1 MSRKAA
7 DLREEAQEFLWNDRL
22 PVGHISVFAGKPGIG
37 KSTLGYRVA
46 ADCGVN
52 TLFITTEEV
61 DKSVFLPKFAAAG
74 GDKEKAWIHP
84 EVQFTRNP
92 LDREYLL
99 DLIKEYGIKLI
110 VVDPAGNHIGA
121 SMSHDVAVRTL
132 MAPYLD
138 MLHDHRVALL
148 LEAHV
153 LRDVNVNAD
162 AQLAFPSGLRGIAKA
177 MYLLAKDPTLGAD
190 PEMRVLATAKFN
202 FAAKQ
207 PASRL
212 FEFDTGTRS
221 VYSLSSKRR
230 VDREYGM
237 LTDRG
242 ETKVTSKMLL
252 ITLAPEDK
260 ERLLDRAAF
269 ALVDCL
275 QQGKQGRMQP
285 VSWLRNKWRL
295 TLDPPIAWKTFQRVQ
310 EAMPGIESVQDPR
323 NKSLRWWRLTDEQ
336 LGELQ
341 EADEDSTLN
350 AEWIDAPDD
359 TFPEDWVEGED
370 GS

>member
-1 MSRKAA
+1 MSRRAA
-7 DLREEAQEFLWNDRL
+7 DMREEAGEFLWNDRL
-22 PVGHISVFAGKPGIG
+22 PVGHISVVAGKPGIG

-46 ADCGVN
+46 ADCNVN

-61 DKSVFLPKFAAAG
+61 DKSVFLPKYAAAG

-99 DLIKEYGIKLI
+99 DLIKAYEIKLI

-121 SMSHDVAVRTL
+121 SMSHDVAVRNL

-138 MLHDHRVALL
+138 MFHDHRVALL

-202 FAAKQ
+202 FAQRQ

-237 LTDRG
+237 LLDRG

-269 ALVDCL
+269 ALVEFL

-285 VSWLRNKWRL
+285 VSAIRKLGG
-295 TLDPPIAWKTFQRVQ
+295 TLDPQIGFKTFQRAM

-341 EADEDSTLN
+341 EADDESTLN
-350 AEWIDAPDD
+350 AEWVDAPDD